1 VYFRIG
7 GAVAGKA
14 TQSLVVNSHDTIID
28 HIWAWRADHGSSP
41 TGWDVNPAET
51 GVLVNGNNV
60 LATGL
65 FVEHYEKYQ
74 VIWNGQNGK
83 TIFFQ
88 SEMPY
93 DPPTQ
98 AAWRTGALGYAAYK
112 VADTVT
118 SHELWG
124 GGAYCFFNINPAI
137 HADRGFEVPV
147 TPGVRLHS
155 VSTVSLG
162 GVGVIDHVVNT
173 TGGPAQGVST
183 VPVNIVQFP

>member
-1 VYFRIG
+1 M
-7 GAVAGKA
+7 
-14 TQSLVVNSHDTIID
+14 
-28 HIWAWRADHGSSP
+28 
-41 TGWDVNPAET
+41 
-51 GVLVNGNNV
+51 

-98 AAWRTGALGYAAYK
+98 AAWRAGALGYAAYK
-112 VADTVT
+112 VADSVT
-118 SHELWG
+118 THELWG
-124 GGAYCFFNINPAI
+124 GGAYCYFNLNPSI

-147 TPGVRLHS
+147 TPGVKLHS
-155 VSTVSLG
+155 VFTVSLG
-162 GVGVIDHVVNT
+162 GVGVIDHVVNN

-183 VPVNIVQFP
+183 VPVNIVNFP